1 MFFVSG
7 AFLPLLAKGSANNH
21 GYSASIV
28 NVASISGMMRG
39 SSSGQYA
46 YASSKAAAL
55 HLSKMLGNTLA
66 QAKVCCRFSRC
77 SRIVL
82 IDRSQI
88 RVNTIA
94 PGIFPSEMTAGESD
108 EHNKSNIDSKGKG
121 LPAGRPGKDSDMATA
136 ILYLVGPCSTF
147 TNGQVLYPDGGA
159 VLTQPAAM

>member
-7 AFLPLLAKGSANNH
+7 AFLPLLAKGSAHNH

-66 QAKVCCRFSRC
+66 QAKVS
-77 SRIVL
+77 
-82 IDRSQI
+82 
-88 RVNTIA
+88 
-94 PGIFPSEMTAGESD
+94 
-108 EHNKSNIDSKGKG
+108 
-121 LPAGRPGKDSDMATA
+121 
-136 ILYLVGPCSTF
+136 Y
-147 TNGQVLYPDGGA
+147 
-159 VLTQPAAM
+159 